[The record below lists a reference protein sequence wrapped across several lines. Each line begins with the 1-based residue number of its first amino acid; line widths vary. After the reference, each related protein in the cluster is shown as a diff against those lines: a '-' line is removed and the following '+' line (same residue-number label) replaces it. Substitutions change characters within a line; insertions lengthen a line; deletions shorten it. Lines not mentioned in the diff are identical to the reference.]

1 MTYKIA
7 VVNGKGG
14 VGKTMVAT
22 NLAGELALRGYNVG
36 VVDTDSQ
43 GNAANYLGVQPEDG
57 LYRALV
63 GVQNGDSYQP
73 AALADV
79 VRLIPTDSY
88 YAPLPDGREP
98 QQVGTIYLLPS
109 HSNTFRIPY
118 LLDDVDAFDALLD
131 EMGDTFKLDY
141 IIIDTAPTLSLFD
154 GSIYAA
160 TDGFLYVS
168 ECEIGSLLGLSES
181 VRRVE
186 RMQKHRQKRGLPP
199 MKILGVVPNKFNR
212 LKEHIE
218 NVNAM
223 GQAFPGLV
231 FPMIHLLKTFTRATK
246 FGQTVRAVDARS
258 PAAGQITELVERTL
272 SAIVEVR

>member
-1 MTYKIA
+1 MVYKIA

-14 VGKTMVAT
+14 VGKTMIAT

-36 VVDTDSQ
+36 LVDTDSQ
-43 GNAANYLGVQPEDG
+43 GNAANYLGIQPEDG

-63 GVQNGDSYQP
+63 GVQNGDNYAP
-73 AALADV
+73 VPLPDLM
-79 VRLIPTDSY
+79 RIIPTDSY

-98 QQVGTIYLLPS
+98 EQVGTIYMLPS
-109 HSNTFRIPY
+109 SSNTFRIPY
-118 LLDDVDAFDALLD
+118 LLDDVDAFDAILD
-131 EMGDTFKLDY
+131 EMSQLYTLDF

-168 ECEIGSLLGLSES
+168 ECEIGSLLGLNES

-186 RMQKHRQKRGLPP
+186 RMQKHRTKRGLPP

-231 FPMIHLLKTFTRATK
+231 YPMIHLLKTFARATK

-258 PAAGQITELVERTL
+258 AAAGQITEMVERVL
-272 SAIVEVR
+272 SAVVEVR

>member
-1 MTYKIA
+1 MVYKIA

-14 VGKTMVAT
+14 VGKTMIAT
-22 NLAGELALRGYNVG
+22 NLAGELALRGYNIG
-36 VVDTDSQ
+36 MVDTDSQ
-43 GNAANYLGVQPEDG
+43 GNAANYLGIQPEDG

-63 GVQNGDSYQP
+63 GVQNGDTYASVP
-73 AALADV
+73 LPDLM
-79 VRLIPTDSY
+79 RLIPTDSY

-98 QQVGTIYLLPS
+98 EHVGAIYMLPS
-109 HSNTFRIPY
+109 SSNTFRIPY

-131 EMGDTFKLDY
+131 EMAQLYALDF

-168 ECEIGSLLGLSES
+168 ECEIGSLLGLNES

-186 RMQKHRQKRGLPP
+186 RMQKHRLKRGLPP

-231 FPMIHLLKTFTRATK
+231 YPMIHLLKTFARATK
-246 FGQTVRAVDARS
+246 FGQTVRAVDPRS
-258 PAAGQITELVERTL
+258 AAAAQITEMVERVL
-272 SAIVEVR
+272 NAVVEVR

>member
-1 MTYKIA
+1 M
-7 VVNGKGG
+7 
-14 VGKTMVAT
+14 
-22 NLAGELALRGYNVG
+22 
-36 VVDTDSQ
+36 
-43 GNAANYLGVQPEDG
+43 P
-57 LYRALV
+57 
-63 GVQNGDSYQP
+63 
-73 AALADV
+73 LADV

-88 YAPLPDGREP
+88 YAPLPNGSEP
-98 QQVGTIYLLPS
+98 EQVGSIYLLPS

-131 EMGDTFKLDY
+131 EMAQLYTLDF

-168 ECEIGSLLGLSES
+168 ECEIGSLLGLNES

-186 RMQKHRQKRGLPP
+186 RMQKHRHKRGLPP

-218 NVNAM
+218 NVNSM

-231 FPMIHLLKTFTRATK
+231 YPMIHLLKTFTRATK
-246 FGQTVRAVDARS
+246 FGQTVRAIDPRS
-258 PAAGQITELVERTL
+258 PAATQITDLVERVL